1 MDIQEIFDI
10 VKAFFDAILRVFE
23 ELGLI
28 APKAE
33 GEDATE
39 TE

>member
-10 VKAFFDAILRVFE
+10 VKAFFDAILKIFE
-23 ELGLI
+23 ELGFV

-33 GEDATE
+33 GEGDTE
-39 TE
+39 SK